1 MGWEH
6 ISNLFDISSSNE
18 ESVGDNRKLPVE
30 SRKCKL
36 TYAEIVS
43 ASTAVE
49 KQNKLI
55 LEGRSQADHRNY

>member
-1 MGWEH
+1 MP
-6 ISNLFDISSSNE
+6 DP
-18 ESVGDNRKLPVE
+18 VGDNSKLPVE

-55 LEGRSQADHRNY
+55 AEGRLPADNH